1 MRKRINVILP
11 DATLQIIDRMTKN
24 GDRSRFIDHAV
35 RYYAANRSVDLLRE
49 QLERSAVRDR
59 DLDREIAADW
69 LAARSRNLETRP

>member
-11 DATLQIIDRMTKN
+11 DATVQIIDRN

-35 RYYAANRSVDLLRE
+35 RYYVANRSVDTLRA
-49 QLERSAVRDR
+49 QLERSVVRDR

-69 LAARSRNLETRP
+69 LAVDQETWP